1 MIQTRN
7 TTFQS
12 GVGSGYH
19 QGTARIFFTELSI
32 MAFTFF
38 FRDLAPL
45 EAAVRLFCP
54 LVSGRSR
61 IRVWDAGCATG
72 QEPYTLAILLAEN
85 MGQFAFRNLKIHAT
99 DHDAP
104 LLKTVREAVY
114 PDKELDRIP
123 PDYFSKYFGSSGTQ
137 GMSRVIEHI
146 RNSLIVEEH
155 DLLSLTPPGE
165 GFSMIV
171 CKNVLLHFRHE
182 ERIKVIRMF
191 HRALEPSGLLVMEHT
206 QKMPDEISEMFRQAV
221 NSGQVYQKI

>member
-1 MIQTRN
+1 
-7 TTFQS
+7 
-12 GVGSGYH
+12 
-19 QGTARIFFTELSI
+19 

-45 EAAVRLFCP
+45 EAAVKIFCP

-114 PDKELDRIP
+114 PDSDLDRIP
-123 PDYFSKYFGSSGTQ
+123 PEYFSRYFEASETQ
-137 GMSRVIEHI
+137 GMSRVVEII
-146 RNSLIVEEH
+146 RNSLVIQEH
-155 DLLSLTPPGE
+155 DLLSLTPAGD
-165 GFSMIV
+165 GFSMII
-171 CKNVLLHFRHE
+171 CKNVLLHFQPG
-182 ERIKVIRMF
+182 ERINVLRMF

-206 QKMPDEISEMFRQAV
+206 QKMPDELSGMFRQAV

>member
-1 MIQTRN
+1 
-7 TTFQS
+7 
-12 GVGSGYH
+12 
-19 QGTARIFFTELSI
+19 

-45 EAAVRLFCP
+45 EAAVKLFCP

-85 MGQFAFRNLKIHAT
+85 MGQFAFRNLKIYAT
-99 DHDAP
+99 DYDVP
-104 LLKTVREAVY
+104 LLKTVRDAVY

-123 PDYFSKYFGSSGTQ
+123 SDYFSRYFESAETP
-137 GMSRVIEHI
+137 GMSRVIENI
-146 RNSLIVEEH
+146 RNCLVVQEH
-155 DLLSLTPPGE
+155 DILSLMPVCD

-171 CKNVLLHFRHE
+171 CKNVLLHFQYE

-191 HRALEPSGLLVMEHT
+191 HKALEPCGLLVMEHT
-206 QKMPDEISEMFRQAV
+206 QKMPDEISGMFRQAV